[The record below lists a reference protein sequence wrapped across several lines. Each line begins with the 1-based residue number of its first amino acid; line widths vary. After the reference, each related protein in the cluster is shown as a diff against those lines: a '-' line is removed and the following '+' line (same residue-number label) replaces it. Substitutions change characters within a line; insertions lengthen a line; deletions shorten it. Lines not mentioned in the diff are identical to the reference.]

1 MVLFTFVRAGKVNFI
16 TAREG
21 VNSTTPKIE
30 YSGFKAEFAF
40 NTTGYCIDVSIEG
53 SLEKEE
59 AEFEWKPEV
68 VWAISEKGCMFTT
81 PSEIYKIKEQEKI

>member
-1 MVLFTFVRAGKVNFI
+1 M

-40 NTTGYCIDVSIEG
+40 NTTGYSIDVSIEG
-53 SLEKEE
+53 FREEEEEE
-59 AEFEWKPEV
+59 AEFEGKPDVE
-68 VWAISEKGCMFTT
+68 WAISEKGCMFTT

>member
-1 MVLFTFVRAGKVNFI
+1 MVLFTFARAGKVNFM

-40 NTTGYCIDVSIEG
+40 NTTGYSIDVSIEG
-53 SLEKEE
+53 FREEEEEE
-59 AEFEWKPEV
+59 AEFEGKPDVE
-68 VWAISEKGCMFTT
+68 
-81 PSEIYKIKEQEKI
+81 